1 MLELAMTVRVEVPEI
16 SIDDGARVVVNPDG
30 DVTDSETVP
39 ANACVLLIMMID
51 V

>member
-1 MLELAMTVRVEVPEI
+1 MTVRVEVPEI
-16 SIDDGARVVVNPDG
+16 SIDDVARVVVNPDG